1 MAVASKILSNMF
13 SICFHEIFI
22 VFIFSAITCTTL
34 ADERLPNEDVVPGK
48 RMIILGQSGVGKSSL
63 ANILLGRD
71 NKFNGSGFQNGCF
84 KEVWGTGKRG
94 TNETCYDSQ
103 HWLGDQSE
111 PIVTIIDTPG
121 FGEDAEKEED
131 TINGL
136 VYVLKKEIKYIHA
149 FVLAIKGNEFRF
161 KKPMNDMLKILTAM
175 FGRDFWE
182 YTILE
187 FTHWS
192 FNPINVEKRK
202 ETEEDMANNWNNILK
217 RKFNLTQNLPAVF
230 IDSHYNKTNTTEKT
244 KFDQYTSELYRFADR
259 DAFECKDIKT
269 AKLEINEL
277 KIEIENEQKKFKA
290 LEKELSATKSC
301 KEGDSTQDHQKTNSG
316 YSIGEFVVFGLA
328 MLCIGIGLGYLIK
341 RRFQNID
348 RDFTE
353 NSETNDVRSTSDND
367 DTNDDN
373 VKRSENHQ

>member
-1 MAVASKILSNMF
+1 MF
-13 SICFHEIFI
+13 FVCFRKIFI
-22 VFIFSAITCTTL
+22 VVIFSAITCKTL
-34 ADERLPNEDVVPGK
+34 ADEKLPNEDVIPGK

-103 HWLGDQSE
+103 HWLGDPSE

-136 VYVLKKEIKYIHA
+136 VYTLKKEIKYIHA
-149 FVLAIKGNEFRF
+149 FVLAIKGNELRF

-175 FGRDFWE
+175 FGKDFWD

-202 ETEEDMANNWNNILK
+202 ETEEAMANNWNKILK
-217 RKFNLTQNLPAVF
+217 KQFNLSLNLPAVF
-230 IDSHYNKTNTTEKT
+230 IDSHYDKTIQVEKTN
-244 KFDQYTSELYRFADR
+244 FSHYTSELYKFAASQ

-269 AKLEINEL
+269 AKLEIHEL
-277 KIEIENEQKKFKA
+277 KVKIEKERKKFEGLQKV
-290 LEKELSATKSC
+290 LDATENC
-301 KEGDSTQDHQKTNSG
+301 NEGDSTPDRQKTNSG

-353 NSETNDVRSTSDND
+353 NSGIDDVRSTSDND
-367 DTNDDN
+367 DTNNDN